1 MAFVVLGPMEDKKI
15 IISEGVRP
23 LWQTLIA
30 ATFFT
35 LAVIM
40 LGMFFFGYEPFPVD
54 GISNKGNFGVF
65 YIATACTVQG
75 ILFSSVKSI
84 LFDIRKNRFKKE
96 YGVGPLR
103 LGRWKKLP
111 KIEYVS
117 VFRQLKENSSHTYE
131 VNMWMKG
138 NKSFTIYESGDLETT
153 FAMGENTAKSLDV
166 NLLDATAPNDFK
178 WVDL

>member
-1 MAFVVLGPMEDKKI
+1 MENKNI

-23 LWQTLIA
+23 LWQTLL
-30 ATFFT
+30 ATAFFT

-40 LGMFFFGYEPFPVD
+40 FGMFFFGYELFPAD

-65 YIATACTVQG
+65 YIATACTAQG
-75 ILFSSVKSI
+75 ILFSSVKSV
-84 LFDIRKNRFKKE
+84 LFDLGKNKFKEE

-117 VFRQLKENSSHTYE
+117 VFRQLKGNGSYTYE
-131 VNMWMKG
+131 VNLWFKK
-138 NKSFTIYESGDLETT
+138 NRSLTIYENGDLKTT
-153 FAMGENTAKSLDV
+153 FAMGESTAKALNVD
-166 NLLDATAPNDFK
+166 LLNATEPNAFK
-178 WVDL
+178 WVNRLDP